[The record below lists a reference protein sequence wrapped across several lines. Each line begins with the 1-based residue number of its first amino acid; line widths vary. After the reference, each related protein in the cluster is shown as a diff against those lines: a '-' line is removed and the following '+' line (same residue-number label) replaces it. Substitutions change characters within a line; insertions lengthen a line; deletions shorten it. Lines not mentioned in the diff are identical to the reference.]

1 MLEIAG
7 RSILILSCRFYLVII
22 QYITKLDT
30 EKLRGLVRDLLPED
44 VRLSKKKYN
53 FQLADEQTS
62 YELSGFR
69 HNAVTPFGMLR
80 PVPVVC
86 FLCVEWRSF

>member
-7 RSILILSCRFYLVII
+7 GSILVLSCRFYLVII

-44 VRLSKKKYN
+44 
-53 FQLADEQTS
+53 QLADEQTS

-86 FLCVEWRSF
+86 FLCVAWRSF

>member
-1 MLEIAG
+1 MFVIAG
-7 RSILILSCRFYLVII
+7 RYILIFSHRFYLVII

-62 YELSGFR
+62 YELSGFK

-80 PVPVVC
+80 PVPVLVLM
-86 FLCVEWRSF
+86 FVTLRSF

>member
-7 RSILILSCRFYLVII
+7 GSILLVGV
-22 QYITKLDT
+22 LLLAR

-86 FLCVEWRSF
+86 FLCVAWRSF